1 MKRLLSLLITM
12 MMLITM
18 TTGVFAENKIFYDD
32 EWHIYYGNFFKL
44 KVNDKLL
51 ECEVPPIVFNDYSVV
66 PARDVF
72 EELGAEVNWEAK
84 TQTVTVNYEST
95 KIKLVINERTAT
107 KNGRRE
113 VMPIAS
119 KLINGKTMIPVRYVG
134 ESLGF
139 DVGFDSATDT
149 VWVKEKEKPVG
160 SEFTTTLNTYT
171 HTKKRNTTTVNF
183 HFSSAVKHS
192 HFMLKDPARIV
203 IDTKETKQAPTL
215 RNLTETGYDDVTKIR
230 IGQQPTG
237 IRIVIDLSEELEYS
251 VTNSGKKIVV
261 KIGEIETIK
270 PVPDDEEDE
279 EITKPEDPDEEENE
293 EPEEPPKPVIP
304 DPPSYAPTR
313 SVYIDAGHGGA
324 DPGAIHTDE
333 DGTIW
338 RESNINLGVA
348 LKVQKILE
356 ENNVKVVMT
365 REDDKT
371 VELTT
376 RAPMA
381 NKAETALF
389 VSIHTNSIEGEK
401 PHGIETWGT
410 LEYSATYAGVTD
422 KTLASNI
429 QKAVIKKTGAYDRG
443 IKDTSTLAV
452 IRGSVM
458 PSVLIEVGFISNP
471 EERELMF
478 TEEYRQKLAEG
489 IAEGILKTLEEMG
502 L

>member
-1 MKRLLSLLITM
+1 MKRLLSLLITVL
-12 MMLITM
+12 MLITM

-32 EWHIYYGNFFKL
+32 EWHTYHGNFFKL

-51 ECEVPPIVFNDYSVV
+51 DCEVPPIVFNDYSVV

-72 EELGAEVNWEAK
+72 EELGAEVLWEAK

-95 KIKLVINERTAT
+95 RIKLVINEKTAT

-113 VMPIAS
+113 VMPIVS

-139 DVGFDSATDT
+139 DVGFDSSTDT
-149 VWVKEKEKPVG
+149 VWVKEKPKPVG
-160 SEFTTTLNTYT
+160 SEFETTLNTYT
-171 HTKKRNTTTVNF
+171 HAKKRDTTTVNF
-183 HFSSAVKHS
+183 HFSSAVKYS

-203 IDTKETKQAPTL
+203 IDTNETKQAATL
-215 RNLTETGYDDVTKIR
+215 KNLTETGYDDVTKIR
-230 IGQQPTG
+230 IGQQPAG
-237 IRIVIDLSEELEYS
+237 IRIVIDLSEELDYS
-251 VTNSGKKIVV
+251 VTSTGKKITV

-279 EITKPEDPDEEENE
+279 EIVEPEEPEVPE
-293 EPEEPPKPVIP
+293 EPEEPVIP
-304 DPPSYAPTR
+304 DPPSYKPTR
-313 SVYIDAGHGGA
+313 SVYLDAGHGGE

-338 RESNINLGVA
+338 RESNINLGVT
-348 LKVQKILE
+348 LKVKEILE
-356 ENNVKVVMT
+356 KNNVKVVMT

-389 VSIHTNSIEGEK
+389 VSIHTNSIEGDK
-401 PHGIETWGT
+401 PHGIETWGS
-410 LEYSATYAGVTD
+410 LELSATYAGVTD
-422 KTLASNI
+422 KTLASNV

-443 IKDTSTLAV
+443 IKDTTTLAV
-452 IRGSVM
+452 IRGSIM
-458 PSVLIEVGFISNP
+458 PSVLVEVGFISNP

-478 TEEYRQKLAEG
+478 SEEYRQKLAEG

>member
-1 MKRLLSLLITM
+1 MKRLLSLLITVL
-12 MMLITM
+12 MLITM
-18 TTGVFAENKIFYDD
+18 TTGVFAENKIFHDD
-32 EWHIYYGNFFKL
+32 EWHTYHGNFFKL

-51 ECEVPPIVFNDYSVV
+51 DCEVPPIVFNDYSVV

-72 EELGAEVNWEAK
+72 EELGAEVLWEAK

-95 KIKLVINERTAT
+95 KIKLVINEKTAT

-149 VWVKEKEKPVG
+149 VWVKEKPKAVG
-160 SEFTTTLNTYT
+160 SEFETTLNTYT
-171 HTKKRNTTTVNF
+171 HTKKRDTVTVNF
-183 HFSSAVKHS
+183 HFSSAVKYS

-203 IDTKETKQAPTL
+203 IDTKETKQAATL
-215 RNLTETGYDDVTKIR
+215 KNLTETEYDDVTKIR

-237 IRIVIDLSEELEYS
+237 IRIVIDLSEELDYS
-251 VTNSGKKIVV
+251 VTSTGKKIVV

-279 EITKPEDPDEEENE
+279 EIVEPEEPEKPE
-293 EPEEPPKPVIP
+293 EPEEPQEPVIP
-304 DPPSYAPTR
+304 DPPSYKPTR
-313 SVYIDAGHGGA
+313 SVYLDAGHGGE

-338 RESNINLGVA
+338 RESHINLGVT
-348 LKVQKILE
+348 LKVKEILE
-356 ENNVKVVMT
+356 KNNVKVGMT
-365 REDDKT
+365 REDDQT
-371 VELTT
+371 VELTA

-381 NKAETALF
+381 NKAQTALF
-389 VSIHTNSIEGEK
+389 VSIHTNSIEGDK
-401 PHGIETWGT
+401 PHGIETLGD
-410 LEYSATYAGVTD
+410 LNYSATYAGVTD

-429 QKAVIKKTGAYDRG
+429 QKAVIKKTGAHDRG
-443 IKDTSTLAV
+443 IKERRELAV

-471 EERELMF
+471 EEREFLF
-478 TEEYRQKLAEG
+478 TEDYRQKLAEG
-489 IAEGILKTLEEMG
+489 IAEGILNTLKEMG

>member
-1 MKRLLSLLITM
+1 MKRLLSLLITV

-32 EWHIYYGNFFKL
+32 EWHTYHGNFFKL

-51 ECEVPPIVFNDYSVV
+51 DCEVPPIVFNDYSVV

-72 EELGAEVNWEAK
+72 EELGAEVLWEAK

-95 KIKLVINERTAT
+95 RIKLVINEKTAT
-107 KNGRRE
+107 KNGKRE
-113 VMPIAS
+113 IMPIAS

-134 ESLGF
+134 ETLGF
-139 DVGFDSATDT
+139 DVGFDSSTDT
-149 VWVKEKEKPVG
+149 ISIKEKPKPVG
-160 SEFTTTLNTYT
+160 SEFTTTLNSYS
-171 HTKKRNTTTVNF
+171 HSRTKDTVTITFNF
-183 HFSSAVKHS
+183 SKAVEYS
-192 HFMLKDPARIV
+192 HFLLKDPARIV
-203 IDTKETKQAPTL
+203 LDTKETKQGATL
-215 RNLTETGYDDVTKIR
+215 KNLTETDYEDVTKIR
-230 IGQQPTG
+230 IGQQPAG
-237 IRIVIDLSEELEYS
+237 VRVVIDLSEVFEYK
-251 VTNSGKKIVV
+251 VTKSGKRLTI
-261 KIGEIETIK
+261 KIGETETIK
-270 PVPDDEEDE
+270 PAPDDEENE
-279 EITKPEDPDEEENE
+279 EITDPEDEETE
-293 EPEEPPKPVIP
+293 EPEEPITPVIP
-304 DPPSYAPTR
+304 DPPSYEPTR
-313 SVYIDAGHGGA
+313 SVYIDAGHGGE

-338 RESNINLGVA
+338 RESHINLGVA
-348 LKVQKILE
+348 LKVQEILE

-376 RAPMA
+376 RAPLA

-389 VSIHTNSIEGEK
+389 VSIHTNSIEGDK

-422 KTLASNI
+422 KTLAQNI
-429 QKAVIKKTGAYDRG
+429 QKAVIKQTGAHDRG

-452 IRGSVM
+452 IRGSIM